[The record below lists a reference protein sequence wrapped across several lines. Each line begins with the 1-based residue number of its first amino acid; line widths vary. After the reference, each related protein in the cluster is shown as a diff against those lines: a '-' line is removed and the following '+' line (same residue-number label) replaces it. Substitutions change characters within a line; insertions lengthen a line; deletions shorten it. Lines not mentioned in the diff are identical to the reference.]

1 VKILVRVHHEGDFQG
16 EGNEASTQDHDLPRV
31 IYFEG
36 YSVAEAQVRIKGGGT
51 LDALIAGE
59 GTPNDPRQ
67 FVLLRRGLRHEGT
80 NCHYSPDGEVFQQHF
95 SSSSRLSVAAQVLV

>member
-1 VKILVRVHHEGDFQG
+1 VQILVGVHYEGDFQG
-16 EGNEASTQDHDLPRV
+16 EGKEASSTHDHDLPGI

-36 YSVAEAQVRIKGGGT
+36 QSVAEAQVRIISGST

-80 NCHYSPDGEVFQQHF
+80 NYH
-95 SSSSRLSVAAQVLV
+95 